1 MADEV
6 VVLGTIASP
15 FSNRARIALL
25 EKGVEHEFVDEDLD
39 NKSPLLLKS
48 NPIHKKIP
56 VLIHNGRA
64 ICESLTIVQ
73 YIDETWNKSSPLLPV
88 DPFERANSRFWA
100 EYIDNKKLYDCGSRI
115 WKKKGEA
122 QEEAKKEFIDCLK
135 VLEGAL
141 GQKQY
146 FGGEN
151 FGHVDVALITFGCW
165 FYSYEKYGNFSVEE
179 ECPKLMAWVRRCR
192 ERESVA
198 KVLPESNWVYEFIDV
213 VLKKRYGV
221 E

>member
-100 EYIDNKKLYDCGSRI
+100 EYIDNKKVSHCFLRPISP
-115 WKKKGEA
+115 
-122 QEEAKKEFIDCLK
+122 L
-135 VLEGAL
+135 L
-141 GQKQY
+141 
-146 FGGEN
+146 
-151 FGHVDVALITFGCW
+151 
-165 FYSYEKYGNFSVEE
+165 
-179 ECPKLMAWVRRCR
+179 
-192 ERESVA
+192 
-198 KVLPESNWVYEFIDV
+198 
-213 VLKKRYGV
+213 
-221 E
+221 